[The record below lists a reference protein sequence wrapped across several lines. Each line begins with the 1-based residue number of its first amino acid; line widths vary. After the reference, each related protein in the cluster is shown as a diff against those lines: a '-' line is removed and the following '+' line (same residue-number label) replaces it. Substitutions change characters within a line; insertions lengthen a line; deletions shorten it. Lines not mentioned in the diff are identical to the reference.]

1 MSFVIKSFR
10 SPETGR
16 LHHRLPS
23 RRFQAIEHIA
33 RRKLRQLDSATEL
46 RDLVALPG
54 NRLEALHG
62 DREGQYSVRINDPW
76 RLCFVGMKG
85 THTMSRSWII
95 ARSLHG

>member
-1 MSFVIKSFR
+1 MSFVIQSFR
-10 SPETGR
+10 SLETGR

-46 RDLVALPG
+46 RDLVAPPG

-62 DREGQYSVRINDPW
+62 DREGQYSVRINDQ
-76 RLCFVGMKG
+76 
-85 THTMSRSWII
+85 
-95 ARSLHG
+95 